1 MNRTYSVYH
10 DGIELLE
17 TESSRQAIQLAKAKA
32 DEWQAVIR
40 IYENDEMTG
49 DQWLIM
55 RVEPTQGKEVQA

>member
-1 MNRTYSVYH
+1 MSRTYSVYH

-17 TESSRQAIQLAKAKA
+17 TESRQQAIQLAKAKA
-32 DEWQAVIR
+32 DEGQAVIC

-55 RVEPTQGKEVQA
+55 RVEPAQGKAVQA

>member
-1 MNRTYSVYH
+1 MSRTYSVYH
-10 DGIELLE
+10 DGMELRE
-17 TESSRQAIQLAKAKA
+17 TESRRQAIQLAKAKA
-32 DEWQAVIR
+32 DKWQAVIH

>member
-1 MNRTYSVYH
+1 MSRTYSVYH

-17 TESSRQAIQLAKAKA
+17 TESRRQAIQLAKAKA
-32 DEWQAVIR
+32 DEWQAVIS

-55 RVEPTQGKEVQA
+55 RVEPVQGKEVQA

>member
-1 MNRTYSVYH
+1 MSRTYSVYH

-17 TESSRQAIQLAKAKA
+17 TESRQQAIQLAKAKA
-32 DEWQAVIR
+32 DEGQVVIC

-55 RVEPTQGKEVQA
+55 RVEPAQGKAVQA